1 MLSFVKHSQAKAEL
15 CLSCTP
21 WYARI
26 RKVPVALYWQS
37 DDAVN
42 GVQVEPAAAN
52 KKARLLIP
60 DDEVE
65 RVMNEV
71 AVQEGP
77 TGLLKLAGIK
87 NIVEGWYVP
96 HALAF

>member
-1 MLSFVKHSQAKAEL
+1 MGLPYPDTVS
-15 CLSCTP
+15 
-21 WYARI
+21 
-26 RKVPVALYWQS
+26 
-37 DDAVN
+37 
-42 GVQVEPAAAN
+42 GVQVEPATAN

-60 DDEVE
+60 QDEVE

-96 HALAF
+96 SPLFNVRRI

>member
-1 MLSFVKHSQAKAEL
+1 MPHA
-15 CLSCTP
+15 
-21 WYARI
+21 
-26 RKVPVALYWQS
+26 
-37 DDAVN
+37 DAVN

-60 DDEVE
+60 DDEVD

-96 HALAF
+96 HAPAVQSAATPLKILTLTADANE

>member
-1 MLSFVKHSQAKAEL
+1 MA
-15 CLSCTP
+15 
-21 WYARI
+21 
-26 RKVPVALYWQS
+26 
-37 DDAVN
+37 DAVCAA
-42 GVQVEPAAAN
+42 QVEPATAN

-60 DDEVE
+60 ENEVD

-87 NIVEGWYVP
+87 NIVEGWCEP
-96 HALAF
+96 HAAALAQA